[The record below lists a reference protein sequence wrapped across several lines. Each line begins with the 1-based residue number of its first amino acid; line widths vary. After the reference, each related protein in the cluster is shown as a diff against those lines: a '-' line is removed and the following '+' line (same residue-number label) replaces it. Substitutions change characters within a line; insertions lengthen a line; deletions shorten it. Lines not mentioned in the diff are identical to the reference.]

1 MVRALE
7 SRPEVPLLKP
17 LVRNDAKSVSIVSL
31 GCLHPIV
38 KVQSAALHF
47 FLDEDNEDES
57 SDEEDDVCHQ
67 FFASIIYS

>member
-7 SRPEVPLLKP
+7 SRPEVLLLKP

-57 SDEEDDVCHQ
+57 SDEEDEVCVQ
-67 FFASIIYS
+67 VLPS